1 MPNKNSIESEIANI
15 DFSITVKHYDIP
27 LQEFK
32 ITELRLVLKERARK
46 EIKALIQREVK
57 KGRVEEWERVLEAKV
72 THGGTPGFFNPEGLP
87 IETSRTQQLTEVM
100 QRYAKD
106 RLEELENET
115 SN

>member
-57 KGRVEEWERVLEAKV
+57 KGRVEELKKLWNKTQPDIMPL
-72 THGGTPGFFNPEGLP
+72 GTPPSDLNGQVIL
-87 IETSRTQQLTEVM
+87 
-100 QRYAKD
+100 D
-106 RLEELENET
+106 RLEELEG
-115 SN
+115 